1 MLPAAE
7 QSQAFTVFTDSTKVR
22 NMSEYTI
29 QIGTEVR
36 DMTEDEIAQR
46 DKDIAEGKAR
56 TKAATAQAKLKDATI
71 AKLGLTAEEI
81 AALLS

>member
-1 MLPAAE
+1 M
-7 QSQAFTVFTDSTKVR
+7 FTDLTKVR
-22 NMSEYTI
+22 NMSDYTI

-36 DMTEDEIAQR
+36 DMTEEEIVQR

-56 TKAATAQAKLKDATI
+56 TKAAADLAKLKTATL
-71 AKLGLTAEEI
+71 AKLGLTADEA

>member
-1 MLPAAE
+1 
-7 QSQAFTVFTDSTKVR
+7 
-22 NMSEYTI
+22 MSEYTI

-36 DMTEDEIAQR
+36 DMTEEEIAQR

-56 TKAATAQAKLKDATI
+56 TKAAADLAKLKTATL